1 MNENNIETIDMTE
14 MQKGRND
21 NNKKDNGGLNL
32 SFFDDMENTFNTYR
46 KFCQETRDMV
56 KDAAE
61 NAIARA
67 GLGHIA
73 FSVYN
78 ADAFKDSIVNN
89 ELRLRGVTLS
99 GRDETYTY
107 ILAIVSR
114 YEDEAEDIFDL
125 DDEDDYDDL
134 DIDEDLDEMSDEI
147 EYPDNV
153 QITLFKYDSADETAL
168 TNSKCFQYDFEFSKW
183 IPISVEDV
191 SGITAKQES
200 ILTGDDKELSHILS
214 VCIDGLGPMT
224 NKQFENLLA
233 GNKPIV
239 DLYKRTSRFTD
250 IELYDQDTI
259 ILIPSMQYEGLS
271 VSYEDGAYHL
281 NSVFLG

>member
-14 MQKGRND
+14 MQKGRNS
-21 NNKKDNGGLNL
+21 NNEKDNGGLNL

-56 KDAAE
+56 KEAAK
-61 NAIARA
+61 NAIAKA
-67 GLGHIA
+67 GLGHIT
-73 FSVYN
+73 FSVHN

-89 ELRLRGVTLS
+89 KLRLRGVTLS

-153 QITLFKYDSADETAL
+153 QITLFKYDSVDEVAL
-168 TNSKCFQYDFEFSKW
+168 TSSK
-183 IPISVEDV
+183 
-191 SGITAKQES
+191 
-200 ILTGDDKELSHILS
+200 
-214 VCIDGLGPMT
+214 
-224 NKQFENLLA
+224 
-233 GNKPIV
+233 
-239 DLYKRTSRFTD
+239 
-250 IELYDQDTI
+250 
-259 ILIPSMQYEGLS
+259 
-271 VSYEDGAYHL
+271 
-281 NSVFLG
+281 